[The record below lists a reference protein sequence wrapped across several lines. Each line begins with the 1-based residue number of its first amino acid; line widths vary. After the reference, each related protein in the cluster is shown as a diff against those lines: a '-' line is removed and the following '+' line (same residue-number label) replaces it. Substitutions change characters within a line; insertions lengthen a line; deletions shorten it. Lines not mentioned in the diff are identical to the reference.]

1 MTILTTKTDKKL
13 PLQALTGV
21 RFLAAFLVVAL
32 HFAEPKNPSVKDFV
46 GHGFIGVTL
55 FFVLS
60 GFILS
65 YTYSLAPGKMKGTA
79 WSFLAARFSRIF
91 PMYLISLVLATPV
104 VLYWSTLPNPYLP
117 ALASLSLTQAWLPF
131 AMREWNPPG
140 WSLSAEA
147 FFYILFPFAITRI
160 SRLSC
165 TQLLNFSA
173 ICWVASLTAPLVY
186 LVNGSINLDFW
197 MFNPLVRLPEF
208 LLGVAVGV
216 IWLKNRSQ
224 LRLPK
229 YLADI
234 SFVILIAVLC
244 LPVHNAYL
252 INGVCS
258 PLIVAII
265 IGLAENRG
273 IMARILSTRFFV
285 ILGSASYS
293 LYILHWPLWY
303 EASFITRHLN
313 LNIAPNHLFWLISI
327 TVLIPASYIFWRFIE
342 EPMSKY
348 LRGRLTSTMPS
359 KSTHLK
365 DDLKSQ
371 EQL

>member
-1 MTILTTKTDKKL
+1 METDKKL

-32 HFAEPKNPSVKDFV
+32 HFAQPKDPLIKAFV

-65 YTYSLAPGKMKGTA
+65 YTYSLAPGEMKGTA
-79 WSFLAARFSRIF
+79 SSFWSARFSRIY

-104 VLYWSTLPNPYLP
+104 VLYWSILPNPYLP

-147 FFYILFPFAITRI
+147 FFYLLFPFAITRI

-165 TQLLNFSA
+165 TRLLNFSA
-173 ICWVASLTAPLVY
+173 LCWAASLTAPLVY
-186 LVNGSINLDFW
+186 VVNGSINLDFW

-216 IWLKNRSQ
+216 LWLKTRSQ
-224 LRLPK
+224 LIFPK
-229 YLADI
+229 YLAEI
-234 SFVILIAVLC
+234 SFIALIAVLC

-252 INGVCS
+252 INGACA
-258 PLIVAII
+258 PLMVAII
-265 IGLAENRG
+265 FGLAESRG
-273 IMARILSTRFFV
+273 ILARILSTRLFV
-285 ILGSASYS
+285 LLGSASYS

-313 LNIAPNHLFWLISI
+313 LSLNSNHLFWLISLI
-327 TVLIPASYIFWRFIE
+327 VLVPASCICWKFIE
-342 EPMSKY
+342 EPMSRY
-348 LRGRLTSTMPS
+348 LRRRLTRSIAT

-365 DDLKSQ
+365 DGLKTQ